1 MRKLHLVS
9 ASLLFFSISLKAQNY
24 FPGNGNAGVGT
35 GTSPNTAF
43 EIRRGSGPGLG
54 PVLRLT
60 GGGTAG
66 AQCAIDMTAF
76 DPGTSV
82 PPSFRL
88 MTTDAGDYSSNVDFQ
103 IKTGG
108 AYTSPLVTKMTL
120 TSPGN
125 LGVGVTNPFSRIQ
138 AVGNITATTTTD
150 AQGFVQLWA
159 DNAVIW
165 KKGTVSNGLRFG
177 SATDIGAGNW
187 SEVMR
192 IQDNGMVGIGTGGP
206 LYKLHVEGN
215 GYFAD
220 NLVLGAENSSAGYG
234 KRIDFGLNSNSDPE
248 WISRYNAGPDASE
261 LRVNISDEPGPA
273 DRFVIGYTN
282 YTNGVYN
289 SLMHV
294 NANGVVGIGT
304 TITNETGYKLFVETG
319 IRTRTVKVDALTWSD
334 YVFHANYRLRP
345 LSEVEQYIK
354 QNGHL
359 PEVPSEEE
367 VKKEGIN
374 LGDNQAT
381 LLKKIEE
388 LTLYVIE
395 QNKKQENQEK
405 LMQQQSKL
413 LQAQQQRL
421 EELEK
426 QLKEKH

>member
-1 MRKLHLVS
+1 MRKLSIVC
-9 ASLLFFSISLKAQNY
+9 ISLFLFNISVNAQNY
-24 FPGNGNAGVGT
+24 FPGNGNVGIGT
-35 GTSPNTAF
+35 GNSPNTAL

-66 AQCAIDMTAF
+66 SQCAIDMTAF

-108 AYTSPLVTKMTL
+108 QYTSPLITKMTL

-159 DNAVIW
+159 DNALIW
-165 KKGTVSNGLRFG
+165 KQGTVSSGLRFG
-177 SATDIGAGNW
+177 SATDIGAGNF
-187 SEVMR
+187 SEKMR
-192 IQDNGMVGIGTGGP
+192 IMDNGNVGIGTAGP
-206 LYKLHVEGN
+206 GYKLHVEGN

-220 NLVLGAENSSAGYG
+220 NLVLGPDNGSVGYG
-234 KRIDFGLNSNSDPE
+234 KRLDFGLNSNSDPE

-261 LRVNISDEPGPA
+261 LRMNISDEPGTS
-273 DRFVIGYTN
+273 DRFVIGWTEFQAPN
-282 YTNGVYN
+282 TWHPV
-289 SLMHV
+289 MHV
-294 NANGVVGIGT
+294 NASGIVGIGAT
-304 TITNETGYKLFVETG
+304 VTNEVGYKLFVADG
-319 IRTRTVKVDALTWSD
+319 IRTRRVTVDANIWAD

-354 QNGHL
+354 ENGHL
-359 PEVPSEEE
+359 PEVPTEEE
-367 VKKEGIN
+367 VNKSGID
-374 LGDNQAT
+374 LGGNQAT

-395 QNKKQENQEK
+395 QNKVLK
-405 LMQQQSKL
+405 
-413 LQAQQQRL
+413 AQQQRL

-426 QLKEKH
+426 QVKEKH